1 MERFL
6 LVLVVLAFFALA
18 VWGMRLGWRRRAR
31 SQSVLVPPFPQ
42 VPGEPGEPQLEAPGL
57 YVSTT
62 TAGNWQDRIVTRG
75 MGLRGRAVLRRYAG
89 GVEVDRA
96 GAPGFWIPVE
106 SIVGV
111 RRGSAIAGKV
121 MGTDSLLLIT
131 WRLGEVELDTGF
143 RGDDHGVYPQWI
155 ESLGSRNTNPTESR
169 PT

>member
-1 MERFL
+1 M
-6 LVLVVLAFFALA
+6 LAVFALA
-18 VWGMRLGWRRRAR
+18 LWGMRVGWRRRAR

-42 VPGEPGEPQLEAPGL
+42 VPDEPGELLLPEAPGL

-96 GAPGFWIPVE
+96 GAPGFWIPNDAV
-106 SIVGV
+106 VGV

-121 MGTDSLLLIT
+121 MGSDSLLILT
-131 WRLGEVELDTGF
+131 WRLGDVELDTGF
-143 RGDDHGVYPQWI
+143 RGDDHGVYEQWT
-155 ESLGSRNTNPTESR
+155 ESLGHEIKGGAQ
-169 PT
+169 